1 MSSHDD
7 KSSLGGV
14 EIVPVTKSQAPGVD
28 MGSIPEIEDANA
40 FLASHG
46 TATYTDESNRKLLR
60 RIDMYLMPM
69 MCISYCIQYIDKSA
83 LAYAAVF
90 GVKADLK
97 LKGQEYSLL
106 TSLFYIGYLVAEY
119 PQAWLSQRYH
129 IGRFLGIIMF
139 VWGGILMC
147 TAATHKFADIAA
159 VRFFQGVFE
168 SALTPA
174 YIIVTG
180 MWYTRREQPFRV
192 AIWYSMNG
200 LGNAI
205 GALISYGMGLIDG
218 PMDSWRY
225 IFIIEGVM
233 TIVWSVVVYM
243 IFPSSPM
250 RVRWLSDAQ
259 KAQAV
264 ERIRSNRT
272 GIINREWKWDQVKE
286 ALDPR
291 IDPTGHILFWACV
304 LNEVINGGVS
314 TYKGL
319 VIKAIGWTD
328 LQSALFGIAYGAAV
342 TIEIA
347 SCGYCAM
354 RFKNARHWCMIAWLL
369 PSAIGMILQ
378 ITLPASNK
386 AGKTIGVLLM
396 PSFVGSLALCMGIPG
411 QNTAGFTKRSV
422 IVGMAFLGYCV
433 GNIIGPLAW
442 VSGQTPA
449 YVSGYATCLACMAG
463 QVVLFLLLRV
473 YYAKQNK
480 RRDQMVKDG
489 LAPDPLALNGDEF
502 EDLTDKQDLKFR
514 YTL

>member
-1 MSSHDD
+1 MSTIDD
-7 KSSLGGV
+7 KSSVDGV
-14 EIVPVTKSQAPGVD
+14 HVVPVHKSQGPDAHLGT
-28 MGSIPEIEDANA
+28 IPETEDANA
-40 FLASHG
+40 FLASHAIG
-46 TATYTDESNRKLLR
+46 TYTDESNKKLLR

-90 GVKADLK
+90 GVKKDLG
-97 LKGQEYSLL
+97 LVGQEYSLL

-129 IGRFLGIIMF
+129 IGRFLGVIMF
-139 VWGGILMC
+139 IWGGILMC
-147 TAATHKFADIAA
+147 TAATQKFADIAA

-218 PMDSWRY
+218 KLDSWRY
-225 IFIIEGVM
+225 IFIIEGIM
-233 TIVWSVVVYM
+233 TIIWSFAVFS

-250 RVRWLSDAQ
+250 RVRWLNDAQ
-259 KAQAV
+259 KVQAV

-272 GIINREWKWDQVKE
+272 GILNREWKWDQVKE

-291 IDPTGHILFWACV
+291 IDPSGHILFWACV

-319 VIKAIGWTD
+319 VIKSIGWTD

-354 RFKNARHWCMIAWLL
+354 RFKNARHWCMILWLL

-378 ITLPASNK
+378 ITLPTSNK

-422 IVGMAFLGYCV
+422 VVGMAFIGYCV

-442 VSGQTPA
+442 VSGQTPE
-449 YVSGYATCLACMAG
+449 YISGYTTCLACMAG
-463 QVVLFLLLRV
+463 QVVLFLLLRI

-480 RRDQMVKDG
+480 LRDQMVASG
-489 LAPDPLALNGDEF
+489 QAPDPSIPDGGEF

>member
-1 MSSHDD
+1 MSTIDD
-7 KSSLGGV
+7 KSS
-14 EIVPVTKSQAPGVD
+14 VD
-28 MGSIPEIEDANA
+28 ETEDANA
-40 FLASHG
+40 FLASHAIG
-46 TATYTDESNRKLLR
+46 TYTDESNKKLLR

-90 GVKADLK
+90 GVKKDLG
-97 LKGQEYSLL
+97 LVGQEYSLL

-119 PQAWLSQRYH
+119 PQAWLSQ
-129 IGRFLGIIMF
+129 LIMF
-139 VWGGILMC
+139 IWGGILMC
-147 TAATHKFADIAA
+147 SAATQKFADIAA

-218 PMDSWRY
+218 KLDSWRY

-233 TIVWSVVVYM
+233 TIIWSFAVFAM
-243 IFPSSPM
+243 FPSSPM
-250 RVRWLSDAQ
+250 RVRWLNDAQ
-259 KAQAV
+259 KVQAA

-272 GIINREWKWDQVKE
+272 GILNREWKWDQVKE

-291 IDPTGHILFWACV
+291 IDPSGHILFWACV

-319 VIKAIGWTD
+319 VIKSIGWTD
-328 LQSALFGIAYGAAV
+328 LQSSLFGIAYGAAV

-347 SCGYCAM
+347 SCGYCAI
-354 RFKNARHWCMIAWLL
+354 RFKNARHWCMILWLL

-378 ITLPASNK
+378 ITLPTSNK

-396 PSFVGSLALCMGIPG
+396 PSFVGSSALCMGIPG

-422 IVGMAFLGYCV
+422 VVGMAFIGYCV
-433 GNIIGPLAW
+433 GNIIGPLKKGTRLIMYYRDSIAW

-449 YVSGYATCLACMAG
+449 YISGYTTCLACMAG
-463 QVVLFLLLRV
+463 QVVLFLLLRI
-473 YYAKQNK
+473 YYARQNK
-480 RRDQMVKDG
+480 LRDKMVAAG
-489 LAPDPLALNGDEF
+489 QAPDPSIPDGGEF

>member
-1 MSSHDD
+1 MSTADD
-7 KSSLGGV
+7 KSSVNGV
-14 EIVPVTKSQAPGVD
+14 HVVPVTKSEAPGPD
-28 MGSIPEIEDANA
+28 MGSIPETEDADA

-46 TATYTDESNRKLLR
+46 VGTYTHESNRKLLR
-60 RIDMYLMPM
+60 RIDMYLLPL
-69 MCISYCIQYIDKSA
+69 MCVSYCIQYIDKSA

-90 GVKADLK
+90 DLK
-97 LKGQEYSLL
+97 KDLHLVGQEYSLL
-106 TSLFYIGYLVAEY
+106 SSLFYIGYLFAEY
-119 PQAWLSQRYH
+119 PQAWISQ
-129 IGRFLGIIMF
+129 LTMF
-139 VWGGILMC
+139 IWGGILMC

-180 MWYTRREQPFRV
+180 MWWTRREQPFRI
-192 AIWYSMNG
+192 ALWWSMNG
-200 LGNAI
+200 LGNSI
-205 GALISYGMGLIDG
+205 GALISYGMGLIHG
-218 PMDSWRY
+218 SLDSWRY
-225 IFIIEGVM
+225 IFLIEGIM
-233 TIVWSVVVYM
+233 TIIWSGVIFYV
-243 IFPSSPM
+243 FPSSPM
-250 RVRWLSDAQ
+250 RVRWLTDEQ
-259 KAQAV
+259 KVQAV

-272 GIINREWKWDQVKE
+272 GIINREWKWYQVKE
-286 ALDPR
+286 AFDPR
-291 IDPTGHILFWACV
+291 VDPSGLIIFWACT
-304 LNEVINGGVS
+304 LNEVINGGVA

-319 VIKAIGWTD
+319 VIKSIGWTD

-396 PSFVGSLALCMGIPG
+396 PSFVGTVALCMGIPS
-411 QNTAGFTKRSV
+411 QNTAGYTKRSV
-422 IVGMAFLGYCV
+422 VVGMAFIGYCV

-449 YVSGYATCLACMAG
+449 YISGYITCLACMAG
-463 QVVLFLLLRV
+463 QVILFLGLRM
-473 YYAKQNK
+473 YYARQN
-480 RRDQMVKDG
+480 RIRDEMVING
-489 LAPDPLALNGDEF
+489 QAPDPSLPDNDDFA
-502 EDLTDKQDLKFR
+502 DLTDKQDLKFR

>member
-1 MSSHDD
+1 MSTIDD
-7 KSSLGGV
+7 KSS
-14 EIVPVTKSQAPGVD
+14 VD
-28 MGSIPEIEDANA
+28 ETEDANA
-40 FLASHG
+40 FLASHAIG
-46 TATYTDESNRKLLR
+46 TYTDESNKKLLR

-90 GVKADLK
+90 GVKKDLG
-97 LKGQEYSLL
+97 LVGQEYSLL

-129 IGRFLGIIMF
+129 IGRFLGVIMF
-139 VWGGILMC
+139 IWGGILMC
-147 TAATHKFADIAA
+147 SAATQKFADIAA

-218 PMDSWRY
+218 KLDSWRY

-233 TIVWSVVVYM
+233 TIIWSFAKV
-243 IFPSSPM
+243 
-250 RVRWLSDAQ
+250 
-259 KAQAV
+259 QAA

-272 GIINREWKWDQVKE
+272 GILNREWKWHQVKE

-291 IDPTGHILFWACV
+291 IDPSGHILFWACV

-319 VIKAIGWTD
+319 VIKSIGWTD
-328 LQSALFGIAYGAAV
+328 LQSSLFGIAYGAAV

-354 RFKNARHWCMIAWLL
+354 RFKNARHWCMILWLL

-378 ITLPASNK
+378 ITLPTSNK

-396 PSFVGSLALCMGIPG
+396 PSFVGSSALCMGIPG

-422 IVGMAFLGYCV
+422 VVGMAFIGYCV

-449 YVSGYATCLACMAG
+449 YMSGYTTCLACMAG
-463 QVVLFLLLRV
+463 QVVLFLLLRI
-473 YYAKQNK
+473 YYARQNK
-480 RRDQMVKDG
+480 LRDKMVAAG
-489 LAPDPLALNGDEF
+489 QAPDPSIPDGGEF